1 MWFRKYIIIFMLV
14 EIIEESIVVF
24 CLGFVVCV
32 YLLFVLFVVVDYVF
46 VVVRRWGC
54 IWSWSCYGWNCGLYY
69 NDLIYFVILLFG

>member
-1 MWFRKYIIIFMLV
+1 MKCDLEFMLV

-46 VVVRRWGC
+46 VVVRR
-54 IWSWSCYGWNCGLYY
+54 
-69 NDLIYFVILLFG
+69 